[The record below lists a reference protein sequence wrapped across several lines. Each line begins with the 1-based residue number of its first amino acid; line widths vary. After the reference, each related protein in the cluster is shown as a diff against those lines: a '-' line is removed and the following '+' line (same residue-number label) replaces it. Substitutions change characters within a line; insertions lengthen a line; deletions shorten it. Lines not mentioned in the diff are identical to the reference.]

1 MKKVF
6 LALTLALLM
15 FGIAACN
22 KDEQDN
28 HLKIAV
34 FLGGYGDS
42 WIRNLANDFMEE
54 NEGVTVEIEATRQ
67 VQSDITSRLVNG
79 SDDDIFMS
87 HGIFWERAAVL
98 DQLEPL
104 DDLYEMEVENG
115 LTVADSLSEEFKETS
130 QYNGHYYKVPY
141 TNGVGG
147 IIYNKKMFE
156 NNGWEV
162 PTTYD
167 ELMALSQTIAD
178 AQIKVDPTNT
188 KPNADVVK
196 PFVWSQET
204 YYWDYVVYDWW
215 AQLAGIDKIK
225 EYTNLTSAD
234 VFNPASNASPEKL
247 EALDAWTDLIAKNP
261 DWSMENSNGKQ
272 YIAAQLDFANG
283 YAAMIPNAQ
292 WIEGEMAGSIDPD
305 VCEMAIMPTPYLED
319 AQTDSE
325 GNYIP
330 VNYTVGFGDSI
341 IIPKYSNSKD
351 LAKQFIAFMARQSS
365 LQTFTE
371 KTSGAMLAFNYD
383 PNMDLS
389 NLSEFSQQ
397 VFNIN
402 QTANK
407 FNLYSNNSAVLEG
420 DLDLQWPMNG
430 VQPYSEIYNHY
441 NNLDYLKDKDNPDF
455 VHYDTYGYL
464 NSKYNTIKAQWDDL
478 MD

>member
-6 LALTLALLM
+6 LVLTTVVLM
-15 FGIAACN
+15 FSIAGCSKKEDSN
-22 KDEQDN
+22 
-28 HLKIAV
+28 LKIAV

-54 NEGVTVEIEATRQ
+54 HEGVTVEIEATRQ
-67 VQSDITSRLVNG
+67 IQSDITSRLANG

-87 HGIFWERAAVL
+87 HGIFWERAAVM

-115 LTVADSLSEEFKETS
+115 LTVADSLSDEFKETS
-130 QYNGHYYKVPY
+130 MYNDHYYKIPY

-147 IIYNKKMFE
+147 IIYNKTMFE
-156 NNGWEV
+156 ANGWEV
-162 PTTYD
+162 PETYE

-178 AQIKVDPTNT
+178 AKIKVDPTDT
-188 KPNADVVK
+188 KPNADVIK

-215 AQLAGIDKIK
+215 AQLAGVDKIK
-225 EYTNLTSAD
+225 DYTNLGNAE
-234 VFNPASNASPEKL
+234 VFSPTTNPEKL
-247 EALDAWTDLIAKNP
+247 EALNAWTNLVAKNP

-292 WIEGEMAGSIDPD
+292 WLEGEMSGSIDPEK
-305 VCEMAIMPTPYLED
+305 CEMELMSTPYLED
-319 AQTDSE
+319 AQKDAE

-341 IIPKYSNSKD
+341 IIPAYSDSKE
-351 LAKQFIAFMARQSS
+351 LAKEFIAFMARQSS
-365 LQTFTE
+365 LKTFTE

-383 PNMDLS
+383 AGMDLS
-389 NLSEFSQQ
+389 NLTEFSKQ

-407 FNLYSNNSAVLEG
+407 TNLYSNFSAVLEG

-441 NNLDYLKDKDNPDF
+441 NNLDYIKNKSNPDF
-455 VHYDTYGYL
+455 IHFDTFEYL
-464 NSKYNTIKAQWDDL
+464 DTRYKTIKSQWSVLTD
-478 MD
+478 